1 MATLNK
7 NYISSNRWI
16 YFAIFLFMIIILFT
30 TWLYYQ
36 NNILEEKAKFLNKE
50 IKDREIILKTLK
62 QNDVLQVFSLL
73 KSNINTFKKQE
84 KLSNIPVL
92 INKIKELESEYNLIF
107 TNFSY
112 SKWIVNLKVESDQQD
127 LWDDL
132 ASQKVTNFIWDFRT
146 KIIKEE
152 SGEKRTIKA
161 QKEEFELDFIKSFS
175 WNKKIGFNIILK
187 INLSKYELEKKE
199 KIEEILGVK
208 TVTSIEEKIKA
219 QNEKIKE
226 NKVEEIKK

>member
-1 MATLNK
+1 
-7 NYISSNRWI
+7 
-16 YFAIFLFMIIILFT
+16 MIIILFT

-112 SKWIVNLKVESDQQD
+112 SK
-127 LWDDL
+127 
-132 ASQKVTNFIWDFRT
+132 
-146 KIIKEE
+146 
-152 SGEKRTIKA
+152 
-161 QKEEFELDFIKSFS
+161 
-175 WNKKIGFNIILK
+175 
-187 INLSKYELEKKE
+187 
-199 KIEEILGVK
+199 
-208 TVTSIEEKIKA
+208 
-219 QNEKIKE
+219 
-226 NKVEEIKK
+226 